1 VIFEVDAT
9 GFTIEP
15 LNPDSACTPISV
27 AAHMLYENAD
37 PFRMRE
43 PTGVLDT
50 AAATY
55 TALDDRRVRV
65 EGSQFELAATPTMKL
80 EGSAIAGYQTFA
92 LVGIRDPHVLA
103 HIDEWLAAMRAF
115 LADGARRV
123 LGLDPGEYSV
133 ELRCY
138 GHDAILGD
146 LEPERGAT
154 PREVGVLLIA
164 TARDQVTATSIAKFA
179 NPYLLHMPL
188 PGMRDLPSYAFAG
201 SPAETPRG
209 PVYEFVL
216 QHVVELDDPCDLSR
230 MEISTP

>member
-1 VIFEVDAT
+1 MQQRDV
-9 GFTIEP
+9 G
-15 LNPDSACTPISV
+15 
-27 AAHMLYENAD
+27 
-37 PFRMRE
+37 E

-50 AAATY
+50 SAATY

-65 EGSQFELAATPTMKL
+65 EGSRFEPAAVPTMKL

-92 LVGIRDPHVLA
+92 LVGIRDPDVLTNLDRWIA
-103 HIDEWLAAMRAF
+103 DLRAF
-115 LADGARRV
+115 LVDGAQRV
-123 LGLDPGEYSV
+123 LGLDPE
-133 ELRCY
+133 ECTIDLRCY
-138 GHDAILGD
+138 GHDAILGE
-146 LEPERGAT
+146 LEPERGSV
-154 PREVGVLLIA
+154 PREVGVLLIV
-164 TARDQVTATSIAKFA
+164 TARDQVTATAVAKYA

-216 QHVVELDDPCDLSR
+216 QHVVELDHPHDLSR